1 MKLIICQNKTC
12 EPTTFGENCEF
23 NCSSNCLN
31 SLCQQDTGFC
41 INCKDENTWGNLC
54 TETCNNCEGGCNQKD
69 GTCSKDCINKELYG
83 PDCETPCNKGRDHC
97 KKCNKDG
104 NCFECDNN
112 YWNVNCSKSC
122 SHCKD
127 GCDQENGRCL
137 NDGSCEEDEYYGPD
151 CETPCNKDRD
161 HCQKCSKD
169 GNCFECDNYFWN
181 VNCSKQC
188 SHCKDGCHV
197 ENGTC
202 LNDGSCEED
211 EYYGPDCET
220 PCNKDREHCQK
231 CSKDGNCLVCDNNY
245 WNVNCSKQCSHCKD
259 GCYVENGTCINDGNC
274 LNDEFYGDDCEIPC
288 NKGREHCDKCN
299 RNGDC
304 IACTNNNFWNLNCS
318 EPCSKC
324 EDGCY
329 IGNGTCIGD
338 GNCVNDTF
346 YGDDCKTPCNEGREH
361 CDKCNRNGDCIV
373 CTNNNFWNLNCS
385 EACSK
390 CKDGCYIENGT
401 CIGDGN
407 CVDDTFY
414 GDDCKTPC
422 NEGREHCDK
431 CNRNGDCIACT
442 NNNFWNLNCS
452 EPCSKCEDGCYI
464 ENGTCIGDGNCV
476 NDTFYG
482 DDCKTPC
489 NEGREHCDKCNRN
502 GDCIVCTN
510 NNFWNLNCSEPCSK
524 CKDGC
529 YIENGTCIGN
539 ENCVN
544 DTFYGDNCEIPCNE
558 GRENCDKCNRN
569 GDCIVC
575 TNNNFWNLNCSEPCS
590 KCKDGCYI
598 ENGTCIGD
606 GNCVNDTFYGDNCE
620 IPCNEGREHCD
631 KCNRNGDCIVCTDN
645 NFWNLNCSEPCSKCQ
660 DGCYIDNGTCIGD
673 GNCVN
678 DTFYG
683 DSCEI
688 PCNEG
693 REHCDKCNRNGDCIV
708 CTNNNFWNLNCS
720 EPCSKCKDGCYIGNG
735 TCIGDGNCVNDTFYG
750 HDCET
755 PCNEGREYCDKCNR
769 NGDCIVCTDNNFW
782 NLNCSKAC
790 SHCENGCYIGNG
802 TCIGDGNCVNNEF
815 YGHDCEIPCNK
826 GREHCENCNRN
837 GSCIY
842 CTNNR
847 YYDLNCS
854 QGCPYCP
861 DGCHLNGSCTGDY
874 VNCSNIKYHGDTCND
889 LCIEQHEYRTC
900 TTCYKNGTCT
910 SCKENQSYGNDC
922 SNSCE
927 NCTKGEC
934 DMNGICLN
942 KTHCREVYFFNLDC
956 NGNCQKNCSKEGCY
970 MNGTCIKACSK
981 DHYNFPYC
989 NLTCNS
995 NCKDNYCDDLTGFCS
1010 ECTDK
1015 KFLGG
1020 FCDEPISNRSD
1031 LKNCNESNQLGTSC
1045 PSCANGTYYG
1055 NKCELPCSE
1064 GCLDTYIPTKKK
1076 MCKNTGI
1083 CEGCTDKYF
1092 GIYCN
1097 QTCDGC
1103 GEIGCDDQGYCKKF
1117 KCIDGKYGLKCDG
1130 NCTCENNSNSIECGK
1145 FSGECSTCN
1154 YGYFGPKC
1162 QKQCHYKCKTG
1173 LCCIFKDKKL
1183 EPNDEIKTNYK
1194 YLNISLN
1201 NKTYTVE
1208 IDYNYG
1214 YPLTLFNTTDNCS
1227 NNINNVFINY
1237 TENIGEIGAYTNI
1250 HFTNYDIKGFLFK
1263 NATFDILKGDKKKK
1277 ENTTLKQ
1284 IDVVIADVVSCK
1296 NSSNSYKGAN
1306 GVIGLGFFNTISN
1319 SLFLEKPN
1327 GQNILTYS
1335 VDYKKDTVKLIFG
1348 SISSKQYD
1356 YIEKLTSCDVIF
1368 KDDTD
1373 IQGKKMTCKLDGIKS
1388 SQHSSGLRLNN
1399 ASITFSIG
1407 ESSSLILS
1415 DNEFNKKFI
1424 EKVYFIDKPTKK
1436 EDNITGNTYFLYP
1449 KKKINKLHN
1458 FGFVFNDFYYSY
1470 EPNLFFSEETYP
1482 GGKKRFLVELTNK
1495 TNTSEFIL
1503 GREFLKDIT
1512 FTINN
1517 EEAEIYFYA
1526 KNAEYSDKLK
1536 TKPSSSNFRTTL
1548 ETREVAA
1555 ILLAIIVF
1563 INIVAFVIYYFIK
1576 KKKMNSDDYIKI
1588 D

>member
-1 MKLIICQNKTC
+1 MKLYFVFFFLNALKLIICQNKTC

-41 INCKDENTWGNLC
+41 INCKDENTWGDLC
-54 TETCNNCEGGCNQKD
+54 TETCNNCEGGCNRKD
-69 GTCSKDCINKELYG
+69 GACSKDCINKELYG

-112 YWNVNCSKSC
+112 YWNVNCSKQC

-127 GCDQENGRCL
+127 GCDPENGRCL

-202 LNDGSCEED
+202 LNDGNCVED

-245 WNVNCSKQCSHCKD
+245 WNVNCSKQCSHCTD
-259 GCYVENGTCINDGNC
+259 GCHVENGTCINDGNC

-338 GNCVNDTF
+338 GNC
-346 YGDDCKTPCNEGREH
+346 
-361 CDKCNRNGDCIV
+361 
-373 CTNNNFWNLNCS
+373 L
-385 EACSK
+385 
-390 CKDGCYIENGT
+390 
-401 CIGDGN
+401 
-407 CVDDTFY
+407 
-414 GDDCKTPC
+414 
-422 NEGREHCDK
+422 
-431 CNRNGDCIACT
+431 
-442 NNNFWNLNCS
+442 
-452 EPCSKCEDGCYI
+452 
-464 ENGTCIGDGNCV
+464 
-476 NDTFYG
+476 
-482 DDCKTPC
+482 
-489 NEGREHCDKCNRN
+489 
-502 GDCIVCTN
+502 
-510 NNFWNLNCSEPCSK
+510 
-524 CKDGC
+524 
-529 YIENGTCIGN
+529 
-539 ENCVN
+539 
-544 DTFYGDNCEIPCNE
+544 
-558 GRENCDKCNRN
+558 
-569 GDCIVC
+569 
-575 TNNNFWNLNCSEPCS
+575 
-590 KCKDGCYI
+590 
-598 ENGTCIGD
+598 
-606 GNCVNDTFYGDNCE
+606 
-620 IPCNEGREHCD
+620 
-631 KCNRNGDCIVCTDN
+631 
-645 NFWNLNCSEPCSKCQ
+645 
-660 DGCYIDNGTCIGD
+660 
-673 GNCVN
+673 
-678 DTFYG
+678 
-683 DSCEI
+683 
-688 PCNEG
+688 
-693 REHCDKCNRNGDCIV
+693 
-708 CTNNNFWNLNCS
+708 
-720 EPCSKCKDGCYIGNG
+720 
-735 TCIGDGNCVNDTFYG
+735 NDTFYG
-750 HDCET
+750 HDCEK

-769 NGDCIVCTDNNFW
+769 NGDCIVCTNNNFW

-802 TCIGDGNCVNNEF
+802 TCIGNGNCVNNEF

-854 QGCPYCP
+854 QGCPFCP

-1424 EKVYFIDKPTKK
+1424 EKVYFIDKPTK
-1436 EDNITGNTYFLYP
+1436 EIDNKTGNIYFLYP

-1555 ILLAIIVF
+1555 ILLAVIVF